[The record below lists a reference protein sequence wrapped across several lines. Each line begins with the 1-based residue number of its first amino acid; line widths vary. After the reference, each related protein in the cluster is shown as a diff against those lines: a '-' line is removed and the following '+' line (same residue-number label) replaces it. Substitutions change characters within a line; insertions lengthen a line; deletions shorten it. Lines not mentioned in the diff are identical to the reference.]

1 MAAFIAPV
9 ATKPFTQWLATHGSR
24 ILGIVV
30 GASII
35 SWIANAATNRLH
47 RRLEQARRA
56 RGGGQAERATTVTK
70 VLLGAV
76 LVALWAVV
84 LVLVLSEVGVDIAPI
99 LASAGV
105 VGVALGF
112 GAQSLVRDF
121 LAGLFI
127 LMEDQFEVG
136 DTVQIASTGGT
147 VVGTV
152 DSLTL
157 RITILRTQQGSLTV
171 VPNGNI
177 QLLENRSRAPLAA
190 QGPGESATDEVPINP
205 SE

>member
-1 MAAFIAPV
+1 MAAFIAQL

-24 ILGIVV
+24 ILGILV
-30 GASII
+30 GAAVV

-56 RGGGQAERATTVTK
+56 RGGEQAERATTVTK

-76 LVALWAVV
+76 LVALWAVA
-84 LVLVLSEVGVDIAPI
+84 LVLVLSELGVDVAPI

-127 LMEDQFEVG
+127 LLEDQFEVG
-136 DTVQIASTGGT
+136 DTVQIASTGGA
-147 VVGTV
+147 VIGTV

-157 RITILRTQQGSLTV
+157 RVTIVRTQQGSLTV

-177 QLLENRSRAPLAA
+177 QLLENRSRAPGVAERP
-190 QGPGESATDEVPINP
+190 PGQP
-205 SE
+205 SDAGSG